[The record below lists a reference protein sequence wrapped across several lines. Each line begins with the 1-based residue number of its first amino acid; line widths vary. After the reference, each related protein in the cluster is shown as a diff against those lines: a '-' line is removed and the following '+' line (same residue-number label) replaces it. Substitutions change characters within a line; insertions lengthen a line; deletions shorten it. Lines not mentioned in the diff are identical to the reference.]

1 MKLIVALLVFGII
14 VIFHE
19 FGHFIVA
26 KKNGIVVEE
35 FAVGMGPKLF
45 GVRRG
50 ETEYTLRLLPLG
62 GACMM
67 LGEDTAEE
75 VIPGSFNSKSVWAR
89 MAVVAAGPVF
99 NFIMAFVCAVI
110 IIGMN
115 GYISGEI
122 LQVEDGSPAM
132 EAGLEAGDIITK
144 ADRTSVHTFSDF
156 RMHIALNQGRKCT
169 ITYIRDGEKHQTTVT
184 PEMTDDGVYRI
195 GIVGGVQEK
204 PKFGGLIISSFY
216 EVKSNIDLVIKSLEM
231 MIQGQVSRSDV
242 AGPVGMFQVIGDSYE
257 SAAKYGLRSVILTI
271 ADMILLLSA
280 NLGVMNLLP
289 IPALDGGRLVFLI
302 VEALRGKPVPRD
314 KEGFVHMIGFVI
326 LMGIMALVMF
336 NDFARIFG
344 F

>member
-1 MKLIVALLVFGII
+1 M
-14 VIFHE
+14 
-19 FGHFIVA
+19 
-26 KKNGIVVEE
+26 
-35 FAVGMGPKLF
+35 
-45 GVRRG
+45 RSR
-50 ETEYTLRLLPLG
+50 
-62 GACMM
+62 
-67 LGEDTAEE
+67 
-75 VIPGSFNSKSVWAR
+75 
-89 MAVVAAGPVF
+89 
-99 NFIMAFVCAVI
+99 
-110 IIGMN
+110 
-115 GYISGEI
+115 
-122 LQVEDGSPAM
+122 
-132 EAGLEAGDIITK
+132 
-144 ADRTSVHTFSDF
+144 
-156 RMHIALNQGRKCT
+156 
-169 ITYIRDGEKHQTTVT
+169 VT

-204 PKFGGLIISSFY
+204 PKFGGLLISSFY

-326 LMGIMALVMF
+326 LMGIMVLVMF